1 MEDRL
6 DGCLSAR
13 HGSTDDANH
22 LLLLLQVGT
31 LPLGVKAVGTNPLK
45 SSKSQPGE
53 RDVPVAFAGVQ
64 FVPGDF
70 VYADGDGIIVSKKKL
85 D

>member
-13 HGSTDDANH
+13 HGSTDDAH
-22 LLLLLQVGT
+22 PLLLQVGT